1 MYAKRLAELR
11 KTRDGLTQEKLAN
24 ILGVTQQAVGRWEKG
39 LNKPDNDIL
48 VKLADFYHVSIDYI
62 LGRNTTA
69 EDMKAI
75 LMQPK
80 EDKPSPVKQMLD
92 LYHKLTPE
100 KKKQARSYIAFLAQD
115 NNMV

>member
-1 MYAKRLAELR
+1 MYAQRLTELR
-11 KTRDGLTQEKLAN
+11 KSRQGLTQEKLAN

-48 VKLADFYHVSIDYI
+48 VKLADYYHVSTDYI
-62 LGRNTTA
+62 LGRKSTSDN
-69 EDMKAI
+69 
-75 LMQPK
+75 
-80 EDKPSPVKQMLD
+80 KPSPVKQMLD
-92 LYHKLTPE
+92 LYHTLTPE

>member
-1 MYAKRLAELR
+1 MLSQRLKGLRATKDMTQADLAKL
-11 KTRDGLTQEKLAN
+11 
-24 ILGVTQQAVGRWEKG
+24 LGITQQAVAKWETGKAE
-39 LNKPDNDIL
+39 PDNETL
-48 VKLADFYHVSIDYI
+48 KKLADYFHVSTDYI
-62 LGRNTTA
+62 LGHNTTA

-115 NNMV
+115 NNMA